1 MSFWPAKI
9 SKNISVLIYV
19 KKHNLV
25 RNMLKIFEMQKRSL
39 EQYSGNREK
48 VRKLELLVNK
58 IALQP
63 DISYLLLSH
72 KEGSLEDSHNYF

>member
-1 MSFWPAKI
+1 MIFLPAKI

-19 KKHNLV
+19 KKQNLV
-25 RNMLKIFEMQKRSL
+25 ANMLNILEMQKRSL

-48 VRKLELLVNK
+48 VGKLELLVNN

-63 DISYLLLSH
+63 DISSLLLSH
-72 KEGSLEDSHNYF
+72 KKGALEDSHGCF